1 MDGILRLVDMIYKR
15 ITGRL
20 EHTPRGFAVITDS
33 GERWILEDC
42 VPDSAFV
49 GNDIIAEGV
58 VSGLDRLRAAWIGS
72 PTA

>member
-1 MDGILRLVDMIYKR
+1 MDGILELIDMNRKR

-20 EHTPRGFAVITDS
+20 EQTPRGFAVITDA
-33 GERWILEDC
+33 GERWVIEDC
-42 VPDSAFV
+42 VPDSALL
-49 GNDIIAEGV
+49 GNNVIAEGV

>member
-1 MDGILRLVDMIYKR
+1 MDGILELIDMNRKR

-20 EHTPRGFAVITDS
+20 EHTPRGFAVITDA

-42 VPDSAFV
+42 APDSALV

-72 PTA
+72 PAH